1 MFPKVI
7 DLTDFFRL
15 WMFWHRF
22 DVRNMLHVL
31 ELNVKNP
38 AFAKR
43 KTAQKLI
50 AIKLHCTTIIRC
62 KGSLYDGLR
71 LIWTLLKTS
80 VMVSDTY

>member
-1 MFPKVI
+1 
-7 DLTDFFRL
+7 
-15 WMFWHRF
+15 
-22 DVRNMLHVL
+22 MLRVL

-71 LIWTLLKTS
+71 LI
-80 VMVSDTY
+80 